1 MDPVFPYGPNSTRAL
16 SENRS
21 QDLRCARRVCS
32 IEPPRLACNLSCG
45 QRRRRMLGRT
55 TALCATRVL
64 PRRPPALLIVLKCI
78 SPRPP
83 RRLRL
88 EPPVSVACGSSGRGP
103 ACGST
108 CAERIDAHARTMRLM
123 LALTTSQSR
132 MTHVSHPALIG
143 PRPYWAQFSPPL
155 PEPVPVAPDLRSWLV
170 AVANHSSADFFHTY
184 LIARRRLV
192 EQFGRQDFEA
202 SGATLGAC

>member
-1 MDPVFPYGPNSTRAL
+1 MDPVFPYGPNATRAL

-55 TALCATRVL
+55 TALCATWVL
-64 PRRPPALLIVLKCI
+64 PRRPPALFIVLKCI

-132 MTHVSHPALIG
+132 MTHI
-143 PRPYWAQFSPPL
+143 SPPS
-155 PEPVPVAPDLRSWLV
+155 PDRASAILGAIFTTASGTCSCRSR
-170 AVANHSSADFFHTY
+170 SSF
-184 LIARRRLV
+184 LARRRC
-192 EQFGRQDFEA
+192 QP
-202 SGATLGAC
+202 